1 MKSSIRR
8 STYLAI
14 YRLLDR
20 VSPVPFDCGQMCSA
34 ACCTCGKEDESLGM
48 YLLPGEHK
56 VYSKEDTWLSWS
68 YEYAQDMDFPDS
80 WKGKVY
86 FVRCTNP
93 PHCPREKRPMQCR
106 TFPLTPHIDK
116 NGELMLIPND
126 TELPYYCPLL
136 DNIDELEED
145 FVQATLTCWKHL
157 IRDPLIYDL
166 VKYDSELRDF

>member
-1 MKSSIRR
+1 MKSTIRK
-8 STYLAI
+8 STFLAI
-14 YRLLDR
+14 YRLLDK

-68 YEYAQDMDFPDS
+68 YEYAEDMDFPES

-86 FVRCTNP
+86 FVRCNNP
-93 PHCPREKRPMQCR
+93 PHCSREKRPMQCR
-106 TFPLTPHIDK
+106 TFPLTPHIDEC
-116 NGELMLIPND
+116 GELTLIPND
-126 TELPYYCPLL
+126 SELPYYCPLL

-145 FVQATLTCWKHL
+145 FIKATLTCWKHL

-166 VKYDSELRDF
+166 VKYDSELRNL